1 MPVFCFFWPSR
12 FIFPS
17 KGKEDPDAMSFPWSI
32 HTKVDS
38 IDSIYCRAG
47 RVLSDLLTFSYG
59 YCKRKIRWRW
69 RSDDQVMTTFP
80 PGRLAFKEEGAGKVR
95 VFVAIPNALKQA
107 LLRPA
112 HDWCMKILRM
122 LPTDGTFNQ
131 TAPLGRL
138 SKLKSLRSFDLSSA
152 TDRFPLAIQGVLI
165 EALFN
170 LTNAFAWVRSG
181 LGVNAF
187 KAPTDEDQLPCYSK
201 LVRFATGQP
210 LGFLSSWPL
219 FALCHHF
226 FVWYSA
232 DRVYPGRKFKKYAL
246 LGDDIVI
253 GDSLVAK
260 VYQEVMTELGV
271 GISAPKS
278 WISERGGLEFA
289 KKFRIQDRDLS
300 PISVKML
307 RSARH
312 AVAWMPVCQSVGV
325 TSLRTSLRLRGA
337 GFRRYSSR
345 PEHVNPNYNRHW
357 FRHILITFSPGGITP
372 LPFNLWLS
380 FPEGFLVTP
389 YHMGMVRQMLLES
402 CSPDWDFMVRLV
414 EDLDPQLDEDTLLFT
429 ETILLKQWMEFC
441 LEYMK
446 WYSKAKIYFSI
457 TAIDLLDPPA
467 VVFRPDR
474 KDKFST
480 ILKQFRCYD
489 LIRTHR
495 APLPLTERGVSLHID
510 LVQCKLWLKPC
521 QWLGKVF
528 AAKDATRRS
537 RARPADDKIESASI
551 VPLTDCGL

>member
-1 MPVFCFFWPSR
+1 
-12 FIFPS
+12 
-17 KGKEDPDAMSFPWSI
+17 MSFPWSI
-32 HTKVDS
+32 LTKVDS
-38 IDSIYCRAG
+38 IDSIYCCAG

-80 PGRLAFKEEGAGKVR
+80 PGRLAFKEEGA
-95 VFVAIPNALKQA
+95 
-107 LLRPA
+107 
-112 HDWCMKILRM
+112 
-122 LPTDGTFNQ
+122 DGTFNQ
-131 TAPLGRL
+131 TALLGRL

-226 FVWYSA
+226 IVWYSA
-232 DRVYPGRKFKKYAL
+232 NRVYPGRKFKKYAL
-246 LGDDIVI
+246 LSDDIVI

-278 WISERGGLEFA
+278 LISERGGLEFA

-307 RSARH
+307 QSARH

-325 TSLRTSLRLRGA
+325 TSLRTSLRLRGV
-337 GFRRYSSR
+337 GFKRYSSR
-345 PEHVNPNYNRHW
+345 PEHVNPNYNKH
-357 FRHILITFSPGGITP
+357 
-372 LPFNLWLS
+372 
-380 FPEGFLVTP
+380 
-389 YHMGMVRQMLLES
+389 
-402 CSPDWDFMVRLV
+402 
-414 EDLDPQLDEDTLLFT
+414 
-429 ETILLKQWMEFC
+429 
-441 LEYMK
+441 
-446 WYSKAKIYFSI
+446 
-457 TAIDLLDPPA
+457 
-467 VVFRPDR
+467 
-474 KDKFST
+474 
-480 ILKQFRCYD
+480 
-489 LIRTHR
+489 
-495 APLPLTERGVSLHID
+495 
-510 LVQCKLWLKPC
+510 
-521 QWLGKVF
+521 
-528 AAKDATRRS
+528 
-537 RARPADDKIESASI
+537 
-551 VPLTDCGL
+551 